1 MCVRAGTFTYLCSCG
16 WKMDTEGVT
25 LFKSTS
31 ASSDAKRGERQ
42 RLRGKSQ
49 RENEKE
55 IWGSF
60 ERSWCFCLQ
69 SASVSSYA
77 FLFCFFCINHTQVFF
92 LV

>member
-1 MCVRAGTFTYLCSCG
+1 
-16 WKMDTEGVT
+16 MDTEGVT

-60 ERSWCFCLQ
+60 ERSWCFCLKMC
-69 SASVSSYA
+69 STSVSLYV
-77 FLFCFFCINHTQVFF
+77 FFCINHTQVFF